1 MHAYPAQ
8 LADHVLD
15 HWPSG
20 FELGLE
26 RRALMDVLS
35 SCFQASLDAEEGRP
49 VRFRLIAGSAD
60 QLRAL
65 VGPDSFLPLEFC
77 EPIPLTPDALRR
89 LSPAA
94 PFHSSLIGAM
104 FAEGR
109 WSIWGVV
116 HTGPEWLAPTWG
128 GRDRHRNLPLPIV
141 HVTGA
146 GRMGVYASGEL
157 IATLERGMI
166 EGTTTDVFNSLWLPA
181 LFKATR
187 KRLARQEHD
196 NLPTADDAL
205 VRVISQHM
213 VRRAI
218 FLIRQAGYGGLVLLA
233 EPELVQG
240 ASVAV
245 PGLLKLKYSFREGDA
260 RERYRTLLVR
270 LIDMLGEQGGAGPID
285 LARFLDNDNPAV
297 DRLEQAI
304 FEVSRLIAG
313 LAAVDGAVVLTKRFD
328 LIGFG
333 AEVSGELPYPD
344 TVWQALDVEGERRA
358 PEAANSVGTRHRA
371 AYRFVTA
378 HPTGLAVV
386 VSHDGVVRIVA
397 NVTGEVVY
405 WEQFLNW

>member
-8 LADHVLD
+8 LADYVLD
-15 HWPSG
+15 HWPKQL
-20 FELGLE
+20 ELGLE

-49 VRFRLIAGSAD
+49 VRFRLIGGSAL

-65 VGPDSFLPLEFC
+65 VGPDQFLPLEFS
-77 EPIPLTPDALRR
+77 EPLPLTPDGLRR

-94 PFHSSLIGAM
+94 PFHSSLIGA
-104 FAEGR
+104 ALTEQG
-109 WSIWGVV
+109 WTIWGVV

-128 GRDRHRNLPLPIV
+128 GRDRHENLSLPVV

-146 GRMGVYASGEL
+146 GRLGVYASGEL

-166 EGTTTDVFNSLWLPA
+166 EGTTTDVFNSAWLPE
-181 LFKATR
+181 LFRSTR
-187 KRLARQEHD
+187 KRLASAGPK
-196 NLPTADDAL
+196 LGPVADEAL
-205 VRVISQHM
+205 VGVISQHM

-218 FLIRQAGYGGLVLLA
+218 FLIRQGNYGGLVLLV
-233 EPELVQG
+233 EPELIEAEGVAIPSFLKFKYAFR
-240 ASVAV
+240 AS
-245 PGLLKLKYSFREGDA
+245 DA
-260 RERYRTLLVR
+260 RERYRMLLRR
-270 LIDMLGEQGGAGPID
+270 LIDLLAENGGDAPID
-285 LARFLDNDNPAV
+285 LARFVDDENPAV

-304 FEVSRLIAG
+304 FEVSRLIAA

-333 AEVSGELPYPD
+333 AEVSGELPYPN
-344 TVWQALDVEGERRA
+344 TVWQALDVEAEKRA

-378 HPTGLAVV
+378 HPNGLAIV
-386 VSHDGVVRIVA
+386 VSHDGVVRIVS
-397 NVTGEVVY
+397 NVRGDVVY